1 MSIKNSKESLM
12 SYKSLLVVSF
22 FLVSSVMIEP
32 VFATG
37 SMRCGTHLISAGQN
51 GPYKHEVLKRCGEPT
66 AREGRTWIY
75 KKSSSVTRAVHFDGS
90 GQVYSIQ

>member
-1 MSIKNSKESLM
+1 M

-32 VFATG
+32 VFAAG
-37 SMRCGTHLISAGQN
+37 SMRCGTHVISSGQN

-66 AREGRTWIY
+66 AREGRTWFY
-75 KKSSSVTRAVHFDGS
+75 KKSSSVTRIVQFNGS
-90 GQVYSIQ
+90 GQVSNIE